1 MKLDKKDI
9 YALFIALGIYLAF
22 HLVLL
27 TIVLSLSIGI
37 LFTIWNYIKGESLR
51 GSILWIIIGVVLLP
65 LGYYL
70 YRLIKE

>member
-1 MKLDKKDI
+1 MRLDKKDI
-9 YALFIALGIYLAF
+9 YALLIALGIYLAF

-51 GSILWIIIGVVLLP
+51 GSILWIIMGVVLLP
-65 LGYYL
+65 LGYCL
-70 YRLIKE
+70 YRLMKE